1 MVRQLSI
8 FDIESDIDI
17 NNEIEMFDIGDIVK
31 AINKADPNKDPESY
45 FYIKPLEN
53 KEGKIARVI
62 EKPKLHYLV
71 EFRDVERYFYHDELK
86 LVKKGGV

>member
-31 AINKADPNKDPESY
+31 SINKADPNKDPESY
-45 FYIKPLEN
+45 FYI
-53 KEGKIARVI
+53 
-62 EKPKLHYLV
+62 
-71 EFRDVERYFYHDELK
+71 
-86 LVKKGGV
+86 